1 MPGKPNTAEDIT
13 PPIVPTAP
21 WRIATFRTLPGFRLA
36 VEFMDGTTGEVDL
49 SRLVMGEKAGV
60 FATLRDPE
68 AFTRARLEYGAIV
81 WPGEIDIAPDAMYDE
96 ICRRGAAC
104 CAPIRVEQ

>member
-1 MPGKPNTAEDIT
+1 MPSESNTAEDIT

-21 WRIATFRTLPGFRLA
+21 WRIAKFCTLPGFRLT

-49 SRLVMGEKAGV
+49 SRLVMSEKAGV

-68 AFTRARLEYGAIV
+68 VFAQARLEYGAIL
-81 WPGEIDIAPDAMYDE
+81 WPGEIDIAPDAMYDVIHRTGSWILE
-96 ICRRGAAC
+96 
-104 CAPIRVEQ
+104 

>member
-1 MPGKPNTAEDIT
+1 MSGEPNTTEDIT

-21 WRIATFRTLPGFRLA
+21 WRIAQFCTLPGFRLA

-49 SRLVMGEKAGV
+49 SSLVMSENAGV

-68 AFTRARLEYGAIV
+68 IFARARLEYGAIL
-81 WPGEIDIAPDAMYDE
+81 WPGDIDIAPDAMYDE
-96 ICRRGAAC
+96 IRSRAQHAA
-104 CAPIRVEQ
+104 PLPE

>member
-1 MPGKPNTAEDIT
+1 MPSEPNTAEDIT

-21 WRIATFRTLPGFRLA
+21 WRIAKFRTLPGFRLA

-49 SRLVMGEKAGV
+49 SRLVMSEKAGV

-68 AFTRARLEYGAIV
+68 VFAKAHLEYGAIL
-81 WPGEIDIAPDAMYDE
+81 WPGEIDLAPDAMYDV
-96 ICRRGAAC
+96 
-104 CAPIRVEQ
+104 IRSTGSWILE

>member
-1 MPGKPNTAEDIT
+1 MPSEPNTAEDIT

-21 WRIATFRTLPGFRLA
+21 WRIAKFRTLPGFRLG

-49 SRLVMGEKAGV
+49 SRLVMSEKAGV

-68 AFTRARLEYGAIV
+68 VFARARLESGAIL
-81 WPGEIDIAPDAMYDE
+81 WPGDIDIAPDAMYDVIHSTGSWILE
-96 ICRRGAAC
+96 
-104 CAPIRVEQ
+104 

>member
-1 MPGKPNTAEDIT
+1 MPSEPNTAEDIT

-21 WRIATFRTLPGFRLA
+21 WRIAKFRTLPDFRLA

-49 SRLVMGEKAGV
+49 SRLVMSEKAGV

-68 AFTRARLEYGAIV
+68 VFARARLEYGAIL
-81 WPGEIDIAPDAMYDE
+81 WPGDIDIAPDAMYDVIHHTGSWILE
-96 ICRRGAAC
+96 
-104 CAPIRVEQ
+104 

>member
-1 MPGKPNTAEDIT
+1 MSGEPNTTKDIT

-21 WRIATFRTLPGFRLA
+21 WRIAKFCTLPGFRLA

-49 SRLVMGEKAGV
+49 SPLVRSENAGV

-68 AFTRARLEYGAIV
+68 VFARARLEYGAIL
-81 WPGEIDIAPDAMYDE
+81 WPGDIDIAPDAMYDE
-96 ICRRGAAC
+96 IRSRVQHAA
-104 CAPIRVEQ
+104 PLPE

>member
-1 MPGKPNTAEDIT
+1 MPSEPNTAEDIT

-21 WRIATFRTLPGFRLA
+21 WRVATFRALPSFRLE

-49 SRLVMGEKAGV
+49 SRLVMSEKAEV

-68 AFTRARLEYGAIV
+68 VFAQARLEYGAIV
-81 WPGEIDIAPDAMYDE
+81 WPGEIDIAPDAMYD
-96 ICRRGAAC
+96 A
-104 CAPIRVEQ
+104 IRSTGSWILE